1 VKRLSIARFRP
12 VSSQN
17 PKISCQ
23 NRGLTIPLDGALVP
37 GAGHIET
44 TYFKGG
50 LSMRFILVSAVA
62 SALVIGGGPLVM
74 ADELTNLGS
83 DMKQDMGSMASE
95 AKGDMASEHEQ
106 MKENFKAKKD
116 QMKDEMK
123 AKREQMKSEM
133 KAKRDALKAERQEMK
148 STAKAKKGKAQRKA
162 KEAVESTTS
171 RPY

>member
-1 VKRLSIARFRP
+1 LF
-12 VSSQN
+12 SSRYAAGQN
-17 PKISCQ
+17 HEICCQ
-23 NRGLTIPLDGALVP
+23 KLHLTIPLDRALVP
-37 GAGHIET
+37 GVAHVDT

-50 LSMRFILVSAVA
+50 VSMQFILVSAVA
-62 SALVIGGGPLVM
+62 SALVIGGGSLVM

-106 MKENFKAKKD
+106 MKENFKTKRD

-123 AKREQMKSEM
+123 AKREQMKAEM

-148 STAKAKKGKAQRKA
+148 NTAKAKKGKAQKKA
-162 KEAVESTTS
+162 KEAVESTTAG
-171 RPY
+171 PY

>member
-1 VKRLSIARFRP
+1 LF
-12 VSSQN
+12 SSRYAAGQN
-17 PKISCQ
+17 HEICCQ
-23 NRGLTIPLDGALVP
+23 KLHLTIPLDRALVP
-37 GAGHIET
+37 GVAHVDT

-50 LSMRFILVSAVA
+50 VSMQFILVSAVA
-62 SALVIGGGPLVM
+62 SALVIGGGSLVM

-123 AKREQMKSEM
+123 AKREQMKAEM

-148 STAKAKKGKAQRKA
+148 NTAKAKKGKAQKKA
-162 KEAVESTTS
+162 KEAVESTTAG
-171 RPY
+171 PY

>member
-1 VKRLSIARFRP
+1 LASSVQKGRVRF
-12 VSSQN
+12 SAQN
-17 PKISCQ
+17 YEISCQ
-23 NRGLTIPLDGALVP
+23 KLCLTIPLAWAMASGVVHVD
-37 GAGHIET
+37 T
-44 TYFKGG
+44 TYFRGG

-62 SALVIGGGPLVM
+62 STLVLGVGPLAM
-74 ADELTNLGS
+74 ADELTNIGS
-83 DMKQDMGSMASE
+83 EMKQDMGSMANE

-148 STAKAKKGKAQRKA
+148 NAAKAKKGKAQRKA